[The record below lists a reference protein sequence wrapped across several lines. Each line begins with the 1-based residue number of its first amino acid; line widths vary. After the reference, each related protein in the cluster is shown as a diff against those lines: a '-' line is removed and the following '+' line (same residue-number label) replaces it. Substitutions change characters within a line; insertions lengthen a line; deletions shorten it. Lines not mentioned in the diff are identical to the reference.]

1 LYLRCKGMN
10 HAFRLQETLTNP
22 FRFQGQY
29 FDEESG
35 LHYNRYRYYDAHSG
49 RFVSKDPIGLAG
61 GINLHQYAP
70 NPLEWVDPLGL
81 QKNKVCPLCPT
92 KEQCKALLAK
102 IYAKSLGR
110 KAVTGN
116 RGLLE
121 RIEHLHED
129 KYKLY
134 DFARTNDWDHGALA
148 GKGSWDG
155 HVKAAN
161 DLKVGLN
168 KDLKNFDK
176 DRCDKHYSIPN
187 SVSQVAAM
195 AIPTKPA
202 GR

>member
-1 LYLRCKGMN
+1 V
-10 HAFRLQETLTNP
+10 TNP

-29 FDEESG
+29 FDEETG
-35 LHYNRYRYYDAHSG
+35 LHYNRYRYYDPHSG

-61 GINLHQYAP
+61 GTNSHAYAP
-70 NPLEWVDPLGL
+70 NALQWVDPLGL
-81 QKNKVCPLCPT
+81 QKNKVCPICPT

-134 DFARTNDWDHGALA
+134 DFAPTQDKARNFGPLA
-148 GKGSWDG
+148 GKGSWEG
-155 HVKAAN
+155 HVNAAKGLQVGLNN
-161 DLKVGLN
+161 DLKT
-168 KDLKNFDK
+168 FDK
-176 DRCDKHYSIPN
+176 DRCDKHYTIPN